1 MTKVEWPLRKYS
13 AIPPLHYLLDCCY
26 DMLTYSFHANR
37 HYGVQYLNCAVHS
50 LITTSQRLCLVS
62 TIPLPF
68 FRSVATVAVAGENGN
83 AGNPFSYRWMKWP
96 ERWLVVDQRQNG
108 KKRIRSYCYGT
119 ASAQWIFSRKQ
130 RNSYGIYVT
139 GMAKRQCRTATEWWK
154 PGISVVLTS
163 FHIHSPDGDLLHN
176 AAMERFVV

>member
-119 ASAQWIFSRKQ
+119 AVTAQRQ
-130 RNSYGIYVT
+130 VETVPTCRCAVT
-139 GMAKRQCRTATEWWK
+139 AVN
-154 PGISVVLTS
+154 GISAVDFFT
-163 FHIHSPDGDLLHN
+163 
-176 AAMERFVV
+176 